1 MKETTPSAMP
11 PCFDRWCCRFDDVFK
26 TKAEKREFRNYLGGL
41 LGESKRKNLSEMA
54 RNAVGVTYHRLHHFL
69 TDARWSAQAIN
80 ERRLQVMN
88 QCGQTKIQRGFSL
101 IIDDSGHRKSGNFTA
116 GVGRQYVGEIGKT
129 DNGIVVV
136 TTHLYDGKKS
146 LPLDIELYQHSSALA
161 EGKKDPEFKKKPE
174 LAIELIDRSLERGYR
189 PGIILIDSGYG
200 NNGTF
205 LSQLEQRN
213 LKYLGGMAKNRNVTI
228 ERNDNLKETLRVD
241 ELAQALVPEDFREVK
256 LATEKPKTLW
266 VGIVEVRNALRRKH
280 LNPIQVNG
288 EGEIS
293 RLEGKKR
300 IAIIMN
306 AKTFSQ
312 ATEIDYFVTNVE
324 AQKATPE
331 WIVNTYS
338 QRNWVSDQA
347 GINSGLQALTRG
359 RRVEVFY
366 REAKGNLGL
375 REYQVRDKRSLLRH
389 FVLVFCAY
397 TFIIWHQLTGGFRR
411 IWSNQPL
418 NTFNEALEAF
428 RTAITYRFLKWLQE
442 NWDVF
447 FSYKASFGYILA

>member
-11 PCFDRWCCRFDDVFK
+11 PCFEKWCRRFDDIFK

-41 LGESKRKNLSEMA
+41 LGESKRKNLSEIA
-54 RNAVGVTYHRLHHFL
+54 RNSVGVTYHRLHHFL
-69 TDARWSAQAIN
+69 TDARWSAQAVN
-80 ERRLQVMN
+80 ECRLQVMN
-88 QCGQTKIQRGFSL
+88 QCRQTKIQREFSL

-146 LPLDIELYQHSSALA
+146 LPLDIELYQHSSSLA
-161 EGKKDPEFKKKPE
+161 EGKKDKEFKKKPE
-174 LAIELIDRSLERGYR
+174 LAMELVNRSLERGYR

-200 NNGTF
+200 NNATF
-205 LSQLEQRN
+205 LSQLEERN

-228 ERNDNLKETLRVD
+228 ERNNKLRETLRVD
-241 ELAQALVPEDFREVK
+241 HLAQSLSEEDFSEVK
-256 LATEKPKTLW
+256 LTIEKPKTLW
-266 VGIVEVRNALRRKH
+266 VAL
-280 LNPIQVNG
+280 V

-300 IAIIMN
+300 IAIVMN
-306 AKTFSQ
+306 APTFSE

-324 AQKATPE
+324 VQKVTPQ

-338 QRNWVSDQA
+338 QRNW
-347 GINSGLQALTRG
+347 
-359 RRVEVFY
+359 VEVFY
-366 REAKGNLGL
+366 REAKGNLGF

-389 FVLVFCAY
+389 FILVFCAY
-397 TFIIWHQLTGGFRR
+397 TFIVWHQLTGGFRR
-411 IWSNQPL
+411 IWAKKPL
-418 NTFNEALEAF
+418 NTFTEALEAF
-428 RTAITYRFLKWLQE
+428 RTAITYRFLKWLE
-442 NWDVF
+442 NNFDVF
-447 FSYKASFGYILA
+447 FAYKASFGYILA